1 MSICFVWWNIMLF
14 ATTSLKLYDWVWKEN
29 FFINITYLS
38 IVSGGTLHVC
48 SAVFVILLVYSICI
62 NSTKWMLRDCCDNA
76 WMRGKI
82 WNFKPL
88 PAKIIRHNETHI
100 IRLLETL
107 LDKDIRKKKCGG
119 TSRTS
124 SPVHEKQN
132 KSLTTFISTNIGR
145 CNTVM
150 HFSHETFF
158 LRHVIHCR
166 WLRVWQY
173 LFIQSH
179 SELST
184 VATCSQELRVA
195 LAFSIKQCQADT
207 GRTALS

>member
-29 FFINITYLS
+29 FFISITYLS

-76 WMRGKI
+76 WMWGKI

-100 IRLLETL
+100 IRHLETL
-107 LDKDIRKKKCGG
+107 LDKDIRKNKMWKHFKNKF
-119 TSRTS
+119 S
-124 SPVHEKQN
+124 SPWKTEKKLN
-132 KSLTTFISTNIGR
+132 NLYFHKY
-145 CNTVM
+145 
-150 HFSHETFF
+150 
-158 LRHVIHCR
+158 
-166 WLRVWQY
+166 WQM
-173 LFIQSH
+173 
-179 SELST
+179 
-184 VATCSQELRVA
+184 
-195 LAFSIKQCQADT
+195 
-207 GRTALS
+207 